1 MTITIPQTIS
11 IKNTIHSIYYIQGQ
25 LLLQQPLQQE
35 QTEIVISRFA
45 KGVYVIK
52 LNSAD
57 NIDVTRIIKG

>member
-1 MTITIPQTIS
+1 
-11 IKNTIHSIYYIQGQ
+11 
-25 LLLQQPLQQE
+25 LQQE